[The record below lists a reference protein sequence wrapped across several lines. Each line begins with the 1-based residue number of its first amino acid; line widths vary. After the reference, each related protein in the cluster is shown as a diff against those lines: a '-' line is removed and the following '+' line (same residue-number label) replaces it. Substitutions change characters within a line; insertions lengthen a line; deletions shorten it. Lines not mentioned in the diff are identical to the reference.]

1 VGRVASVYEAIGFAE
16 IITCAAPGARTQPDT
31 GGGTPTRTAET
42 VADPPYDRERE
53 GDEWLDDFWVI
64 ALAGFA
70 SVIIILVMMMLLN
83 GCVDP
88 ELNQPGPTLSPLI
101 PPST

>member
-1 VGRVASVYEAIGFAE
+1 
-16 IITCAAPGARTQPDT
+16 
-31 GGGTPTRTAET
+31 
-42 VADPPYDRERE
+42 
-53 GDEWLDDFWVI
+53 
-64 ALAGFA
+64 
-70 SVIIILVMMMLLN
+70 MLLN